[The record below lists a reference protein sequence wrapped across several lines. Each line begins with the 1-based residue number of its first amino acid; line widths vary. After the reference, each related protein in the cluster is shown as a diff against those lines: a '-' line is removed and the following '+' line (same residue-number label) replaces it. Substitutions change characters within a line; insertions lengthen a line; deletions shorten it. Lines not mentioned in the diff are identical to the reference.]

1 MISDE
6 EQQELAPVDAP
17 ETKDVEE
24 VPPLS
29 IPDYVHELV
38 TRARQA
44 AGRLATQ
51 STVVKNNALIAMAD
65 ALDEKKAALM
75 EANEK
80 DVEAFGTEQ
89 IGRAHV

>member
-1 MISDE
+1 MRMISDE

-17 ETKDVEE
+17 EAKEVEE
-24 VPPLS
+24 VPSLS

-44 AGRLATQ
+44 AGRLATL

-65 ALDEKKAALM
+65 ALDEK
-75 EANEK
+75 
-80 DVEAFGTEQ
+80 
-89 IGRAHV
+89 RPPS